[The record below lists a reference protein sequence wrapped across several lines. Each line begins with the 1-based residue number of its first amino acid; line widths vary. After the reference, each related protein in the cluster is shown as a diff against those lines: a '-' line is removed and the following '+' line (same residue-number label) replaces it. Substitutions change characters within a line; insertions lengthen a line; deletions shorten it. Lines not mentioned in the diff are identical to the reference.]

1 MTPILRYAAQTVT
14 AGVIAGAAL
23 AGIAHADGRPPWPTP
38 SATPTRTFIVQSP
51 PTFSPTPTRTFHPQP
66 QPSWDTQTF
75 LPLAPKSAAPARTAA
90 KSPVKPA
97 TGCGAS
103 HG

>member
-14 AGVIAGAAL
+14 AGVIAGVAL
-23 AGIAHADGRPPWPTP
+23 AGVAHADGRPPWPTPSP

-51 PTFSPTPTRTFHPQP
+51 PTFFPTPTRTFHPQP

-75 LPLAPKSAAPARTAA
+75 LPLAPKPARTAA
-90 KSPVKPA
+90 KSPTKAA
-97 TGCGAS
+97 TGCGVS